1 MHTRRGRCYARTGGQ
16 QALLFGGR
24 HFRMY
29 SRNPGSEARA
39 KRGILVADGIAP
51 DRPADRQLR
60 ALSHRHFNT
69 LVHLAPNARQCVD
82 HSATALAHP
91 TTSGQS
97 TKLADLPTSSGC
109 ASPADGEQ
117 RIATHCNDLGSR
129 LAAVQER
136 HAKAG
141 GKPRQ
146 NSSAKAACGQNQILR
161 YAHLSAKAAT
171 KDG

>member
-1 MHTRRGRCYARTGGQ
+1 MPWGRWCAHTGGATGSAVWGPPFSD
-16 QALLFGGR
+16 ALSK
-24 HFRMY
+24 
-29 SRNPGSEARA
+29 SRSEARA